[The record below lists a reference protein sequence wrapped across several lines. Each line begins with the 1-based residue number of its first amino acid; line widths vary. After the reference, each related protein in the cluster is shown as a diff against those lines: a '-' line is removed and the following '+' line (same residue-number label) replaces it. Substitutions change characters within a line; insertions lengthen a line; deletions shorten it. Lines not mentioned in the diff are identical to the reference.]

1 LKDGYLPVSIG
12 SLMREKRRELGISQ
26 KEMAQELRI
35 NQSGVS
41 DIETGK
47 RKIDLDKLG
56 VIISKLDIYLED
68 WRNILQPRQDATDS
82 LQEGK
87 QEVSGIKSDYREV
100 PVYNVRVSAGHGEY
114 QGIEVIKQQLQ
125 MPKLFLPENGKIGFV
140 KVEGDS
146 MFPTVNH
153 GDHVAVEFDTG
164 YTSDGLY
171 LIRVDDAVFVKRL
184 QREFGQIR
192 IISDNQM
199 YREQVV
205 QHDDGQQFQL
215 IGRVALIMRVT

>member
-1 LKDGYLPVSIG
+1 MNETRQLIDYIKQKLKFRFD
-12 SLMREKRRELGISQ
+12 RDAAKALGIDPTYLSHAIRLNRPPWSQ
-26 KEMAQELRI
+26 IESTFPSWMPELRHFFEK
-35 NQSGVS
+35 Q
-41 DIETGK
+41 
-47 RKIDLDKLG
+47 
-56 VIISKLDIYLED
+56 
-68 WRNILQPRQDATDS
+68 RQEAKNV
-82 LQEGK
+82 QEEQKVVG
-87 QEVSGIKSDYREV
+87 SRSSDYREV
-100 PVYNVRVSAGHGEY
+100 PVYNVRVSAGHGEF

-215 IGRVALIMRVT
+215 IGRVALIMRMT

>member
-1 LKDGYLPVSIG
+1 MNETRQLIDYLK
-12 SLMREKRRELGISQ
+12 Q
-26 KEMAQELRI
+26 KNRFRFDR
-35 NQSGVS
+35 
-41 DIETGK
+41 DIASA
-47 RKIDLDKLG
+47 LG
-56 VIISKLDIYLED
+56 VDPTYLSHSIRLNRPPWSQIESTFPSM
-68 WRNILQPRQDATDS
+68 LFELKSYFEKQRQGARS
-82 LQEGK
+82 IQEEQKVAG
-87 QEVSGIKSDYREV
+87 SRSSDYREV

>member
-1 LKDGYLPVSIG
+1 
-12 SLMREKRRELGISQ
+12 MNETRELIDYIKQ
-26 KEMAQELRI
+26 KSRFRFDRDIARALGVDPTYLSHSVRLNRPPWGKIESTFPSWTQELR
-35 NQSGVS
+35 NYFY
-41 DIETGK
+41 E
-47 RKIDLDKLG
+47 L
-56 VIISKLDIYLED
+56 
-68 WRNILQPRQDATDS
+68 RQEAKNV
-82 LQEGK
+82 QEGQK
-87 QEVSGIKSDYREV
+87 VVGSRSSDYREV

-192 IISDNQM
+192 IIRDNQM

>member
-1 LKDGYLPVSIG
+1 MPASIG

-56 VIISKLDIYLED
+56 IIISKLDIHLDD
-68 WRNILQPRQDATDS
+68 WRNILETGQDAKS
-82 LQEGK
+82 AQE
-87 QEVSGIKSDYREV
+87 EPRTVGIPSDYREI
-100 PVYNVRVSAGHGEY
+100 PVYNVRVSAGHGELP
-114 QGIEVIKQQLQ
+114 GVEAIKQLVQ
-125 MPKLFLPENGKIGFV
+125 MPRMFLPSNGQIGIV
-140 KVEGDS
+140 RVEGDS
-146 MFPTVNH
+146 MFPTISH
-153 GDHVAVEFDTG
+153 GDHVAVEFGSG

-171 LIRVDDAVFVKRL
+171 LIRIEDAAFVKRL

-192 IISDNQM
+192 IISDNTM
-199 YREQVV
+199 YREMVV
-205 QHDDGQQFQL
+205 HPEDEQQFSL
-215 IGRVALIMRVT
+215 IGRVALILRVT

>member
-1 LKDGYLPVSIG
+1 MNDTRQLLDYIKQKKRFRYDKDLA
-12 SLMREKRRELGISQ
+12 E
-26 KEMAQELRI
+26 A
-35 NQSGVS
+35 
-41 DIETGK
+41 
-47 RKIDLDKLG
+47 LG
-56 VIISKLDIYLED
+56 VDPTFMSHSIRLNRPPWARIESTFPDSTQEF
-68 WRNILQPRQDATDS
+68 RNHFYNLRQEAKNV
-82 LQEGK
+82 QEEQKVVG
-87 QEVSGIKSDYREV
+87 SRSSDYREV
-100 PVYNVRVSAGHGEY
+100 PVYNVRVSAGHGEF

-205 QHDDGQQFQL
+205 QQDDGQQFQL
-215 IGRVALIMRVT
+215 IGRVALIMRMT

>member
-1 LKDGYLPVSIG
+1 MATVSVPAKSGQEIQLARIKKNWSQTDLANHFGWGTSGQTLISRLEKG
-12 SLMREKRRELGISQ
+12 STKTDE
-26 KEMAQELRI
+26 
-35 NQSGVS
+35 
-41 DIETGK
+41 
-47 RKIDLDKLG
+47 DKLRT
-56 VIISKLDIYLED
+56 ILEFLK
-68 WRNILQPRQDATDS
+68 IRQDATDD
-82 LQEGK
+82 QED
-87 QEVSGIKSDYREV
+87 QNISGILSEYRLV
-100 PVYNVRVSAGHGEY
+100 PVYNVRVSAGHGEF

>member
-1 LKDGYLPVSIG
+1 
-12 SLMREKRRELGISQ
+12 MNETRELIDYIKQ
-26 KEMAQELRI
+26 KNRFRFDR
-35 NQSGVS
+35 
-41 DIETGK
+41 DIASA
-47 RKIDLDKLG
+47 LG
-56 VIISKLDIYLED
+56 VDPTYLSHSIRLNRPPWSQIESTFPSMM
-68 WRNILQPRQDATDS
+68 LELKSYFEKQRQEARS
-82 LQEGK
+82 IQEGQK
-87 QEVSGIKSDYREV
+87 VAGSRSSDYREV

-146 MFPTVNH
+146 MFPTVTH